1 MQCNRDLFA
10 KLQINNAGVGGAK
23 VDWDLLEKR
32 QMDFRKILVLQP
44 YWSLIFL

>member
-10 KLQINNAGVGGAK
+10 KLQINNAAVGGVK